1 MPAHESDLRLRRH
14 AVLESAEGRRALSAW
29 DIGHSAENLNAG
41 FGRRALLAASF
52 AFTFGNGF
60 AEYKIVDMGTIKMC
74 CHCGGSFAGT
84 LALCPEDGKPLF
96 APEVVARIGM
106 RLKDH
111 VIQGVIGEGGMGVVY
126 RAQHVVLEKPVA
138 IKVLHDRFAKQTE
151 SIERFILEAKA
162 ASRIRHPNIIDV
174 TDIGTTDEGLVFMV
188 MEYLD
193 GENLEDRLRR
203 TGRLPLFN
211 VVNILGQVARGL
223 GAAHEL
229 GIVHRDLKPGNIF
242 LVNREGRRRVVRRL
256 ADNADV
262 RFEVEPEGSY
272 DVAKLLDFG
281 VAKFLDLGPSA
292 ATRAGVVCGTPYY
305 LSPEQAQEKPADGRS
320 DIYALGAVFYE
331 MITGVVPF
339 SGRSLLEILTGH
351 VAGTV
356 IPPSQRA
363 PDAGIDAHT
372 DAVVLKCLAK
382 NPDDR
387 FDSTDAFGD
396 ALRDCVGDRAFL
408 RDAERLPGIRE
419 AGFDLLPESFEP
431 RDFSKTKRFHRA
443 RAQGTRDLIVGL
455 ALVLLVGAGVA
466 LWLLHDR
473 APALAAIRLPT
484 PRPQASSQASTQA
497 PSVGSPEPSSIVPS
511 AAPPPAIER
520 PSGSSAGSPA
530 VAPPPTDE
538 NTAPVGRS
546 RRVPVSPTILQPR
559 PMAGM
564 VASVAAAASVPAP
577 PKSAL
582 PTITPAAVPATV
594 APVTVANPAADAEAL
609 LHEAQKAWVRKY
621 YAVAIDRARA
631 ALALTPDLPLAHQII
646 TLCSCGLHR
655 AEDAKL
661 AFAHLDP
668 ARRNLVRTLCEKD
681 EVILDSD

>member
-1 MPAHESDLRLRRH
+1 
-14 AVLESAEGRRALSAW
+14 
-29 DIGHSAENLNAG
+29 LNAG
-41 FGRRALLAASF
+41 FGRRALVDAPF
-52 AFTFGNGF
+52 AFTFGKGF

-151 SIERFILEAKA
+151 SIEQFILEAKA

-211 VVNILGQVARGL
+211 VINILGQVARGL

-256 ADNADV
+256 ADNAGV
-262 RFEVEPEGSY
+262 RFEVEPEGNY

-305 LSPEQAQEKPADGRS
+305 LSPEQAQEEPADARS

-339 SGRSLLEILTGH
+339 SGSSLLEILTGH

-419 AGFDLLPESFEP
+419 AGFELLPESFEP

-455 ALVLLVGAGVA
+455 ALVLLVGAGIA

-473 APALAAIRLPT
+473 APAVAAIRLPIS
-484 PRPQASSQASTQA
+484 PPQASSH
-497 PSVGSPEPSSIVPS
+497 VLSIVPL
-511 AAPPPAIER
+511 AAPPPAIEA

-530 VAPPPTDE
+530 VAHPPTDE
-538 NTAPVGRS
+538 NTAPVGLGGEKKS
-546 RRVPVSPTILQPR
+546 RRMPVSPTISQPR
-559 PMAGM
+559 PMAG
-564 VASVAAAASVPAP
+564 ASAIAAVASVPAP
-577 PKSAL
+577 PKSAP
-582 PTITPAAVPATV
+582 PTIMPAAVPAAV
-594 APVTVANPAADAEAL
+594 APATVANPAADAEAL

-631 ALALTPDLPLAHQII
+631 ALAVSPDLPLAHQII
-646 TLCSCGLHR
+646 TICSCGLHR
-655 AEDAKL
+655 DEDAKL

-681 EVILDSD
+681 GVVLDSD